1 MHYYFDDGASAK
13 DGRKKGRIMW
23 NDATAAALRCSA
35 SIYLISESISK
46 LSNSDPPSNYFV
58 QDSQL

>member
-23 NDATAAALRCSA
+23 NDATAAALLRV
-35 SIYLISESISK
+35 YIS
-46 LSNSDPPSNYFV
+46 NF
-58 QDSQL
+58 